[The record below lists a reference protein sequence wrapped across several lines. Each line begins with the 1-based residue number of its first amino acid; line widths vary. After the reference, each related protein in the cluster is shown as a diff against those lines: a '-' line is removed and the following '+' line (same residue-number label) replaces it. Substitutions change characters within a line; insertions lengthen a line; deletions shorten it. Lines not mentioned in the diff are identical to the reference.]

1 MATID
6 MIGIV
11 GAGTMGAGIAQTA
24 AASGFSVRLIDA
36 TEAFVERGLSRIR
49 LDLDASVARGRMA
62 AEQRDEIVARITGG
76 TDYGLLAECH
86 LVIEAVPET
95 LAIKEPVLTGISEV
109 VSADCV
115 IATNTSSLSITTLA
129 AYVSN
134 PQRFIGLHFFNPV
147 PRMALVEIVTGNDTN
162 AEVASQV
169 LQVAERMGKTAV
181 HAADKPGFIVNR
193 VLIPMIN
200 EAVRALDDH
209 VASEADIDTAMKL
222 GAGHPMGPLALA
234 DLIGIDVVLAIM
246 RVLEQE
252 LGASYAPAS
261 GLIAMVDAGTLGK
274 KTGRGFFTYEEVRS

>member
-36 TEAFVERGLSRIR
+36 TEAFVERGLNRIR
-49 LDLDASVARGRMA
+49 LDLDAGVARGRVT

-95 LAIKEPVLTGISEV
+95 LAIKEPVLTGVSEV
-109 VSADCV
+109 VSSDCV
-115 IATNTSSLSITTLA
+115 IATNTSSISITTLA
-129 AYVSN
+129 GYVSN

-147 PRMALVEIVTGNDTN
+147 PRMALVEIVTGNDTA

-169 LQVAERMGKTAV
+169 LQVVERMGKTAV

-200 EAVRALDDH
+200 EAVRALDDN
-209 VASEADIDTAMKL
+209 VASAADIDTAMKL

-261 GLIAMVDAGTLGK
+261 GLIAMVDAGTLGR